1 MYDIFMGSAAVGTA
15 KVSKEGLYYV
25 FFCRCR
31 LSGEVVCK
39 VTVTCGARKADLGI
53 LVPEAGAFQ
62 LKTRVSVKQLG
73 EGKLKFLVTPRHQKP
88 DKLFVPVRAEEP
100 FAYLSRLTDA
110 YLDQKDGQIG
120 VCFPMQD

>member
-39 VTVTCGARKADLGI
+39 VTVTCGNRKADLGI
-53 LVPEAGAFQ
+53 LVPENGAFQ
-62 LKTRVSVKQLG
+62 LKTRVPVKQLG
-73 EGKLKFLVTPRHQKP
+73 EGMLEFAVTPRHQKP
-88 DKLFVPVRAEEP
+88 DSMFVPVMAEAP

-110 YLDQKDGQIG
+110 YLVKKNGQLG
-120 VCFPMQD
+120 VCIRSGD